1 MREAGFVTDG
11 QDSDNADATECAF
24 ALTER
29 LTGVPMTAALL
40 HSAPYVVTAVYT
52 AVSTSS
58 GEAEDDEWSGHV
70 AVGPASGFGDVG
82 ASGQA

>member
-1 MREAGFVTDG
+1 MSAAGFVTDG

-40 HSAPYVVTAVYT
+40 HSATYVVTAAT
-52 AVSTSS
+52 GSRQI
-58 GEAEDDEWSGHV
+58 WSVLIGIRC
-70 AVGPASGFGDVG
+70 D
-82 ASGQA
+82 Q